1 MREHRWES
9 QFSFSFQELLA
20 ATERM
25 RSAGLTTMHPEK
37 EMIVYIEEWEVD
49 NLEEIRK
56 LDGWVTEDVT
66 LLHVLDQWQGDY
78 FLLAGRYHTVFQ
90 QFQSLQTYCSIAHPW
105 TIQCPTA
112 TLSPQA
118 WLWLGF
124 RHTHGFI
131 RIRLQTTEIVTPGE
145 WLEAPQEQCWLTER
159 QEAFRECI
167 AALDLPIE
175 VHLIKDTIQLQTP
188 RPDTPFFCSW
198 PDAFGPCQFELNS
211 PDPFEFL
218 VPGSRLA
225 ATWPSPPVPVRA
237 YMTGFTTKALANFSQ
252 ILEAP
257 RLKYRCSLHC
267 CLHEIGEVQEQLAS
281 RGRIYG
287 SLAEFQTESVL
298 SEGRNTAAIIGF
310 VGFEGRFQ
318 LEIRLNQHPLSH
330 IDTTRWLER
339 LVDTPLIYAPLPA
352 FP

>member
-1 MREHRWES
+1 
-9 QFSFSFQELLA
+9 
-20 ATERM
+20 
-25 RSAGLTTMHPEK
+25 
-37 EMIVYIEEWEVD
+37 
-49 NLEEIRK
+49 
-56 LDGWVTEDVT
+56 
-66 LLHVLDQWQGDY
+66 
-78 FLLAGRYHTVFQ
+78 
-90 QFQSLQTYCSIAHPW
+90 
-105 TIQCPTA
+105 
-112 TLSPQA
+112 
-118 WLWLGF
+118 
-124 RHTHGFI
+124 
-131 RIRLQTTEIVTPGE
+131 
-145 WLEAPQEQCWLTER
+145 
-159 QEAFRECI
+159 
-167 AALDLPIE
+167 
-175 VHLIKDTIQLQTP
+175 
-188 RPDTPFFCSW
+188 
-198 PDAFGPCQFELNS
+198 
-211 PDPFEFL
+211 
-218 VPGSRLA
+218 
-225 ATWPSPPVPVRA
+225 
-237 YMTGFTTKALANFSQ
+237 MTGFTTKALANFSQ